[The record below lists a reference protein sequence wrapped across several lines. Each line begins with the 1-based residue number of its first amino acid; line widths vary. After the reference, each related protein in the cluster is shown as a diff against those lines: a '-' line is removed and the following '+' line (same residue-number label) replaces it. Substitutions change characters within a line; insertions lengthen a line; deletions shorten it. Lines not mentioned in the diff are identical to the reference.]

1 MWRHGKGRMRKTY
14 VMTKHDGD
22 RGRGRSK
29 QERLEETEELKKEA
43 FTSPLFSSEMDT
55 TAPRSTCCGYSSLL
69 ARVAGDR
76 EEA

>member
-1 MWRHGKGRMRKTY
+1 MRNTY
-14 VMTKHDGD
+14 AMTKHDGD

-29 QERLEETEELKKEA
+29 QERLEEMEELKKEA
-43 FTSPLFSSEMDT
+43 FTSPPLFSSGMDT